1 METELCDAV
10 VPRPQVNA
18 TFRLGT
24 ESYSVQAT
32 KGSSLSEQLVNMKE
46 QSMAVLKDF
55 ITKHNVPQDVSGEL
69 LEDLVMTPYH
79 NTVSFQPL
87 VEETT
92 ISVHKPPPEICI
104 PFDLVK
110 EILCRLPVKFLLQ
123 FRCVCKSWNF
133 LISNDPKFAK
143 KHLHMMSTTK
153 HHYLLTTTWIIA
165 KELEVMSYPFDS
177 LQLDSIFTSNPTQLD
192 YSPIIPTSNDGL
204 VASCDGLLCFAI
216 NQRLAVLY
224 NPCIRKIKKLPF
236 IDLPRVQ
243 GSTVYAFGYDPFIDN
258 YKVVAV
264 FWYGSYHR
272 AYKTQVE
279 VHTLAPTLGEGL
291 RTSLLMFVW
300 NDMEYS

>member
-92 ISVHKPPPEICI
+92 ISAGTLTFGDSVHKPPPEICI

-153 HHYLLTTTWIIA
+153 RHYLVTTTWIIA
-165 KELEVMSYPFDS
+165 KELEG
-177 LQLDSIFTSNPTQLD
+177 LQKSS
-192 YSPIIPTSNDGL
+192 
-204 VASCDGLLCFAI
+204 
-216 NQRLAVLY
+216 
-224 NPCIRKIKKLPF
+224 
-236 IDLPRVQ
+236 
-243 GSTVYAFGYDPFIDN
+243 
-258 YKVVAV
+258 
-264 FWYGSYHR
+264 
-272 AYKTQVE
+272 
-279 VHTLAPTLGEGL
+279 
-291 RTSLLMFVW
+291 
-300 NDMEYS
+300 